1 MLAQISEFLAVDP
14 SNFPKNEHIIV
25 GDRSQEGGFLI
36 HYFLNLCL
44 KQKRPVVFV
53 GLSQSFSHYNT
64 VAQKLG
70 TNLLLARDEN
80 KNLIF
85 IEGLNLLS
93 DCVRLHPSNSLKS
106 NSFFNLL
113 KGDSTFFLEEIGKF
127 ITNFAKL
134 ESPNAPVVIVD
145 DLSVLQR
152 AGITKRDIILLIN
165 SLYDILTSGPNIG
178 SLILLSHLEKCDDET
193 DEAWAHMCQMC
204 SIKIEVSDL
213 KSGYC
218 KDVHGQIQVE
228 FQDSPLKPRESITK
242 HTQFKLSDKSVEMFA
257 SGMSSAVL

>member
-1 MLAQISEFLAVDP
+1 MLAQISQFLAVDP

-93 DCVRLHPSNSLKS
+93 DCVRLYPSDSTES
-106 NSFFNLL
+106 NSFFSLL
-113 KGDSTFFLEEIGKF
+113 KGDITFFLEEIGKS
-127 ITNFAKL
+127 ISNFTKL

-145 DLSVLQR
+145 DLFILLR
-152 AGITKRDIILLIN
+152 AGATTRDIIYLVDT
-165 SLYDILTSGPNIG
+165 LYDLLTSGPNKG
-178 SLILLSHLEKCDDET
+178 SLILLSHLENSDDET
-193 DEAWAHMCQMC
+193 DEAWAYMRQMC

-218 KDVHGQIQVE
+218 KDVHGQVCTVNHFDQ
-228 FQDSPLKPRESITK
+228 
-242 HTQFKLSDKSVEMFA
+242 
-257 SGMSSAVL
+257 